1 MADPVGGS
9 TFAFKKR
16 QIKNKGARK
25 RTQSSSEGKCLLQ
38 IQIYANSVLIWIDKE
53 KWYSSIRLS

>member
-1 MADPVGGS
+1 MADQAAGS

-25 RTQSSSEGKCLLQ
+25 RAQSSSEGKRLLQ
-38 IQIYANSVLIWIDKE
+38 IQIYANSVLV
-53 KWYSSIRLS
+53 